1 MTYTYILEEVID
13 INLTARYAFSKT
25 SNEITPSLN
34 TNFLTKVFGADMT
47 NYLPFNIVLNQSFNY
62 TINSG
67 RAEGFNTA
75 VPIWNASF
83 SKFFMKNKR
92 AELKMSAFDLLNK
105 NIGISRNV
113 SQNQIVDRSYNVI
126 SQYFLLSFTYS
137 LQKSGLGG
145 GPRPMMIRMN

>member
-1 MTYTYILEEVID
+1 VNPT
-13 INLTARYAFSKT
+13 
-25 SNEITPSLN
+25 LN

-62 TINSG
+62 AINTG
-67 RAEGFNTA
+67 RAEGFNTSI
-75 VPIWNASF
+75 PIWNASF

-92 AELKMSAFDLLNK
+92 AEIKMSAFDLLNK

-126 SQYFLLSFTYS
+126 SQYFLLTFTYS

-145 GPRPMMIRMN
+145 GARPGAMMIRM